1 MLQLIFFHCFGAM
14 VMCAN
19 ESETKE
25 KQKLT
30 QIKNELQHIQDINIL
45 ASQKSSN
52 SWKIVKL
59 TSLNNIVSFVH
70 LRVFLSYFF
79 CEFSCTLIWNK
90 WYSRSRA
97 DSISPWSSVKI
108 FHSFITSSWRK
119 EKNALLWK
127 YKWRRATKKYLQLW
141 LYFDDQINVV
151 ELF

>member
-1 MLQLIFFHCFGAM
+1 MSQLIFFHCFGAM

-30 QIKNELQHIQDINIL
+30 QIKNELQHIQNINIL

-79 CEFSCTLIWNK
+79 CEFSCTLIRNK
-90 WYSRSRA
+90 
-97 DSISPWSSVKI
+97 
-108 FHSFITSSWRK
+108 
-119 EKNALLWK
+119 
-127 YKWRRATKKYLQLW
+127 
-141 LYFDDQINVV
+141 
-151 ELF
+151 

>member
-1 MLQLIFFHCFGAM
+1 
-14 VMCAN
+14 MCAN

-79 CEFSCTLIWNK
+79 VNSLVRLYEISDTPDPERTASVLDLLL
-90 WYSRSRA
+90 RS
-97 DSISPWSSVKI
+97 SIHWLLVAE
-108 FHSFITSSWRK
+108 
-119 EKNALLWK
+119 EKKKTRFYGNINGGEP
-127 YKWRRATKKYLQLW
+127 TKKYLQLW